1 MKPEVLTAL
10 ENMRMAIGELER
22 YVRYH
27 AGFDPCMAHRGSRV
41 MAERIVIG
49 EGILHAKGPDP
60 DLAITDAPQIR
71 GMRNRL
77 APDYHRIGQ
86 AMVYVALTR
95 HIPVRKAEVE
105 ALLDHIG

>member
-27 AGFDPCMAHRGSRV
+27 AGFDPCMAQRGSQV

-49 EGILHAKGPDP
+49 EGIVHAKGPYP
-60 DLAITDAPQIR
+60 DLAKTHAPRIR
-71 GMRNRL
+71 GMRNQL
-77 APDYHRIGQ
+77 AHDYHRIDQ
-86 AMVYVALTR
+86 AMVHVALTR